1 MVQKPELG
9 LLVHSL
15 AGRDAG
21 EYYLIVGF
29 LEPNYV
35 LVANGENRPL
45 QKPKKKNIRHVKLI
59 RPGPPGL
66 ASKIARRKIANEE
79 LARALKELIDLETA
93 GGEREGIPDD
103 KKEGCN

>member
-1 MVQKPELG
+1 MQKPELG

-21 EYYLIVGF
+21 EFYLIVGF
-29 LEPNYV
+29 QEPKYV

-45 QKPKKKNIRHVKLI
+45 QKPKKKNLRHLKLI

-66 ASKIARRKIANEE
+66 VSKIARHKAGNEE
-79 LARALKELIDLETA
+79 LARALKELIDLEIA
-93 GGEREGIPDD
+93 GGEREGIT
-103 KKEGCN
+103 